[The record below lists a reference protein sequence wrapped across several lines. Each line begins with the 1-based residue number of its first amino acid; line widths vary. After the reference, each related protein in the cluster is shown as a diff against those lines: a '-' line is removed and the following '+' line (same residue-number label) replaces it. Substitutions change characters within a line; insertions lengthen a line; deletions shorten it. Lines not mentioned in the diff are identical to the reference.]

1 MRVVAA
7 ALLLCGGASGLTAGG
22 RLSSYPRLRGRAL
35 ACAPPPPQPDV
46 SRYYAKPRDAATAG
60 YIMQQ
65 TMVRVKEPKASLDFY
80 CDVLGFN
87 LIMMRSF
94 PQWSFNVYFVAQ
106 TDPTKIPTDED
117 ARWAYC
123 MRTPGCIELTWNY
136 GSEAE
141 EGRVYNTGNSDSTG
155 SADGAKV
162 RGGFGHL
169 GITVPD
175 VYEACERYAPPGPRA
190 RMPLQMSPAGRGLL
204 PARHM
209 PTREQPCI
217 QVRQARLRLR
227 QDAERRRDEGPRLR
241 EGPRRLPDR
250 GAPAGADDHQAHRL
264 RRRRARRR
272 RRVQGQRQVIV
283 AWLPSAINITSY

>member
-1 MRVVAA
+1 MAE
-7 ALLLCGGASGLTAGG
+7 L
-22 RLSSYPRLRGRAL
+22 
-35 ACAPPPPQPDV
+35 DV

-106 TDPTKIPTDED
+106 TDPAEIPTDED

-175 VYEACERYAPPGPRA
+175 VYEACERYAPPAYAFVCRCKNPQPAVVRSPRGICPRA
-190 RMPLQMSPAGRGLL
+190 SNHA
-204 PARHM
+204 
-209 PTREQPCI
+209 
-217 QVRQARLRLR
+217 
-227 QDAERRRDEGPRLR
+227 
-241 EGPRRLPDR
+241 
-250 GAPAGADDHQAHRL
+250 
-264 RRRRARRR
+264 
-272 RRVQGQRQVIV
+272 
-283 AWLPSAINITSY
+283 